1 MSRTPLARSTSRAH
15 QHATMR
21 MGSFTHMSILSPAPV
36 VSLIVAFGA
45 HPVDVDAQAVRAVA
59 DAGTGAVD
67 GVVTNTAGAG
77 VRGVRVRIS
86 GQDQWVTTDRDGSYH
101 IARVP
106 AGARVVQFLF
116 TDDVGLAIPADVTND
131 AVTGVDP
138 VLPEVPRG
146 APLYL
151 PARGPVV
158 VRYGPSAALAG
169 FVERARHGSGYYF
182 TRAQI
187 VERSRGRVTDIIRGV
202 PGLTLDEGK
211 LTPRNRSPFA
221 TTPTCEGIALYVD
234 GTPIPNEDGT
244 LSLLDAR
251 SLSELAGIEVYT
263 HPGPVLPFPVQ
274 FGRSCAVVLVWS
286 LSA

>member
-15 QHATMR
+15 RRTTTR
-21 MGSFTHMSILSPAPV
+21 MGPFTHMSILSLASV
-36 VSLIVAFGA
+36 VSLIAVFGA
-45 HPVDVDAQAVRAVA
+45 HPTRVHAQEVRSVA

-116 TDDVGLAIPADVTND
+116 TDDVGLAIPADVTSD

-146 APLYL
+146 SPLYL

-169 FVERARHGSGYYF
+169 FVERARHGGGYYF

-187 VERSRGRVTDIIRGV
+187 VERSRGRVTDIIRSV
-202 PGLTLDEGK
+202 PGLMLTDGK
-211 LTPRNRSPFA
+211 LALRNPSPLM
-221 TTPTCEGIALYVD
+221 TTPTCEGVALYVD
-234 GTPIPNEDGT
+234 GTPVPNDDGA

-251 SLSELAGIEVYT
+251 SLTELAGIEVYT
-263 HPGPVLPFPVQ
+263 RPGAVLPVPVQ
-274 FGRSCAVVLVWS
+274 PGRSCAIVLVWS